1 MPIFSFLFLRPLKSP
16 KFWIL
21 DIKVCLKKLGIGS
34 GLHGKN
40 VLYLRVNFIYRNP
53 CDKTFLTFV
62 VECCIFAV
70 LSQLVTC
77 VVTLRK
83 VLRETNCRFSSMLF
97 PASSNAAQAIQA
109 AKDEL
114 GKGSSYDKMGCQ
126 VSKCGVQNLIV

>member
-1 MPIFSFLFLRPLKSP
+1 MIVYHVP
-16 KFWIL
+16 KL
-21 DIKVCLKKLGIGS
+21 IGP
-34 GLHGKN
+34 
-40 VLYLRVNFIYRNP
+40 RVNLIYRNP

-97 PASSNAAQAIQA
+97 PASSNAQAIQA

-114 GKGSSYDKMGCQ
+114 GKGSSYGKIGFQ
-126 VSKCGVQNLIV
+126 VSKCGVQNSIV

>member
-1 MPIFSFLFLRPLKSP
+1 MIVYHVP
-16 KFWIL
+16 KL
-21 DIKVCLKKLGIGS
+21 IG
-34 GLHGKN
+34 H
-40 VLYLRVNFIYRNP
+40 RVNLIYRNP

-97 PASSNAAQAIQA
+97 PASSNAQAIQA

-114 GKGSSYDKMGCQ
+114 GKGSSYGKMDFQ

>member
-1 MPIFSFLFLRPLKSP
+1 MIVYHVP
-16 KFWIL
+16 KL
-21 DIKVCLKKLGIGS
+21 S
-34 GLHGKN
+34 GYRINL
-40 VLYLRVNFIYRNP
+40 IYRNP
-53 CDKTFLTFV
+53 CDKTFLIFV

-97 PASSNAAQAIQA
+97 PASSNAQAIQA

-114 GKGSSYDKMGCQ
+114 GKDSSYGKW
-126 VSKCGVQNLIV
+126 VFRFQNVGYKI